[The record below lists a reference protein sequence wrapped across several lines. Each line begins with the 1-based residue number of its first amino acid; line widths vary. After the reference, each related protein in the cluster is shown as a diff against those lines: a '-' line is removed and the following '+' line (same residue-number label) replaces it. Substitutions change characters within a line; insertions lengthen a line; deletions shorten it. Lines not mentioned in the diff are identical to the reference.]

1 MKQTCCSVICKGVVK
16 EVEAGAGCISS
27 AEAKWHQTKILCTGK
42 KYFPS
47 SIENLPI
54 DHCPEGDVKAISY
67 DGNVSHTELTQIY
80 IRNIVHW

>member
-1 MKQTCCSVICKGVVK
+1 MKQTCCSVICKGVAK

-27 AEAKWHQTKILCTGK
+27 AEANGTKQKFYVQEK

-80 IRNIVHW
+80 IRNIVHR